1 MRPPAS
7 AGHCPQA
14 DGGRLRD
21 MSTVHPRWPR
31 RLLLWPLAGA
41 LGLGALVAG
50 LGLAAIE
57 GQPSTPAAPVVSEAD
72 ITRAMLLM
80 QAHDPRG
87 QLPGIT
93 RLLALN
99 ERDLALLMAQV
110 GRRLGPAHTRARL
123 HAGSAR
129 LQASLALPPNPFGA
143 WLNLELRLSQRPTGV
158 PDIDRLRLGHLSLPG
173 WLVAPALAP
182 VVAVLG
188 LRAQSHAA
196 LKVISHVALA
206 PGALMLAYAWPDDL
220 QATLTGG
227 LLAPAEQ
234 ARVAVYAARLTSLMV
249 DLAQELTDTGSTHT
263 SAAFGAMPAVSMA
276 KLLPPLFAL
285 ARQRSSDRAS
295 AVLENRAA
303 LMALAFLVD
312 GHGLSGHRPTA
323 RLASG
328 QAGGQRNTPGPAASV
343 TLLGRVDTPQH
354 FLVSAA
360 LSAQGG
366 AALADAVGLYKEL
379 SDSKGGSG
387 FSFNDLAADRAGV
400 RFGQFSERDPIGFQT
415 RLAAGVGEG
424 ELMPIVADLPEELTR
439 QEFQR
444 RFGGVGGRIYQQMLS
459 DIEARLDRLAL
470 LAVAR

>member
-1 MRPPAS
+1 MRTA
-7 AGHCPQA
+7 
-14 DGGRLRD
+14 
-21 MSTVHPRWPR
+21 HPRRLR

-41 LGLGALVAG
+41 LALGTLVAA
-50 LGLAAIE
+50 LSLAAIE
-57 GQPSTPAAPVVSEAD
+57 GQPNTPAAPVVSEAD
-72 ITRAMLLM
+72 LTRAMLLM
-80 QAHDPRG
+80 QAHDPRD

-110 GRRLGPAHTRARL
+110 SRRLGPARTQARL

-143 WLNLELRLSQRPTGV
+143 WLNLELLLSQRATGV
-158 PDIDRLRLGHLSLPG
+158 PGIDRLRLGHLSLPG
-173 WLVAPALAP
+173 WLVAPALTP
-182 VVAVLG
+182 VVTLLG
-188 LRAQSHAA
+188 LQAQSHAG
-196 LKVISHVALA
+196 LRVISHVALA
-206 PGALMLAYAWPDDL
+206 PGVLMLAYAWPDDL
-220 QATLTGG
+220 QTTLAGG

-234 ARVAVYAARLTSLMV
+234 ARVAVYAARLTSLMA
-249 DLAQELTDTGSTHT
+249 DLAQELTDAGSARAR
-263 SAAFGAMPAVSMA
+263 SAGAVAAAPAVSMA

-285 ARQRSSDRAS
+285 ACQRSSDRAS

-312 GHGLSGHRPTA
+312 GHGLSGHRPTV
-323 RLASG
+323 RL
-328 QAGGQRNTPGPAASV
+328 AGGQGAGQRSAPGPAANV
-343 TLLGRVDTPQH
+343 TLLGRIDTPQH

-366 AALADAVGLYKEL
+366 AALADAVGLFKEL

-415 RLAAGVGEG
+415 RLAAGVHEG
-424 ELMPIVADLPEELTR
+424 ELMPIVADLPEELTE

-444 RFGGVGGRIYQQMLS
+444 RFGGVGGRNYQQMLS

-470 LAVAR
+470 LTVAR